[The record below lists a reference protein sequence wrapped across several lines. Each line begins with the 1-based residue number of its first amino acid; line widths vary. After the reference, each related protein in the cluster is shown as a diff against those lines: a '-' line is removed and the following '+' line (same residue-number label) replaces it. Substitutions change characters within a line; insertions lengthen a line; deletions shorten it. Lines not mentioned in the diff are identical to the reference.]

1 MKKSSIRDT
10 MLQRS
15 RYTVALLLEQMK
27 LSENDHT
34 KHSLTARQ
42 SADNAMLDFVLE
54 KCVRFDMRIDEST
67 ATEHGIVNVQE
78 QVNVDGKIS
87 VSF

>member
-34 KHSLTARQ
+34 KYSLTARQ

-54 KCVRFDMRIDEST
+54 KCVRFDMRIHEST
-67 ATEHGIVNVQE
+67 ATEHGIVNAQE